1 MKYFLIIK
9 RPNGH
14 YQISTQ
20 DGKEMWSDMDEKTLK
35 DIVGEWFY
43 KAPSEDKV
51 AE

>member
-14 YQISTQ
+14 YQISTE
-20 DGKEMWSDMDEKTLK
+20 DGREMWSEMDVKTLK
-35 DIVGEWFY
+35 VIVEDWFY

-51 AE
+51 EE